1 MWETDLYFRLDKQD
15 CANSYQYNSSLV
27 IGCYIHQ
34 SKDDNDDGFNENKNY
49 NDGSYGNP
57 KKYPEASERSS

>member
-34 SKDDNDDGFNENKNY
+34 SKDDYDDGFNENKNY

>member
-1 MWETDLYFRLDKQD
+1 MWETNLYFRLDKQD